1 MEPGRS
7 DCRDPSSAI
16 FFARY
21 VFLQATVR
29 AGADCVQAS
38 RGPLRGAPPTGPC
51 AWALMFQIA
60 QQGELASGYA
70 HGRQAGVV
78 EACDLASRPPD
89 SRAIAPDWRDR
100 ADFSSSL
107 SFRKHSPGPDRH
119 AEHSHRVNIPST
131 NSPAKSFRIVRLW
144 SCLVLRLAYVTLSP
158 IALI

>member
-1 MEPGRS
+1 
-7 DCRDPSSAI
+7 
-16 FFARY
+16 
-21 VFLQATVR
+21 
-29 AGADCVQAS
+29 
-38 RGPLRGAPPTGPC
+38 
-51 AWALMFQIA
+51 MFQIA

>member
-1 MEPGRS
+1 MRWSPAVVIVATRALRS
-7 DCRDPSSAI
+7 SLLVPADHP
-16 FFARY
+16 
-21 VFLQATVR
+21 VR

-144 SCLVLRLAYVTLSP
+144 SYLVLRLAYESDRIDLK
-158 IALI
+158 